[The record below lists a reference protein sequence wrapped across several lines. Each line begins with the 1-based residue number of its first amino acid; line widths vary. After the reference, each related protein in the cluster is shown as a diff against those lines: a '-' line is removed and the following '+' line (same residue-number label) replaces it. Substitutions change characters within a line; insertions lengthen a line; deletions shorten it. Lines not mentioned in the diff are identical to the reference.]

1 MISMEQDKVR
11 LEGKRKVGM
20 KLYRKAKY
28 GKELKDMERV
38 MRKRKRRTLKENGEK
53 GMKRR
58 N

>member
-38 MRKRKRRTLKENGEK
+38 MRRKRRTLKENGEK